1 MAEEILT
8 ADVAVIGA
16 GPAGSTTAALLA
28 ARGHLV
34 LLLDRAT
41 FPRDKTCGD
50 GLTPRAVA
58 VLDRIGLL
66 DGLRGAG
73 YRQINGARLVAPG
86 GAVWHLRFADYDFG
100 LPPFGLVVPRLELDE
115 RLRQHALARGARF
128 LGGVQVS
135 RPLHEGGHVVG
146 LTGQVAGHPVT
157 VHARLTVV
165 ATGANIALLRALG
178 VLGRMPPGINAIRAY
193 FETVPRLGDEFE
205 FYFDREL
212 LPGYAWI
219 FPLGDGRANVGLGL
233 FARDEGSPAPDLR
246 KLLARFVER
255 QPRLREAR
263 LLGPPRSYP
272 LRVDFPRCPSLG
284 DGFMLVGEAL
294 GLVNP
299 VTGEGIDLALES
311 AELAADAAHAA
322 LRRGDTGAR
331 SLAPYRQALNARF
344 GSFFR
349 GVHLLLRLATGPRA
363 LDILI
368 RQAVRRPHLARTI
381 AGINMGMVS
390 PWAAFSPRTWWDI
403 LR

>member
-28 ARGHLV
+28 ARGHCV

-66 DGLRGAG
+66 DGLRSAG
-73 YRQINGARLVAPG
+73 YRQIGGARLVAPG

-100 LPPFGLVVPRLELDE
+100 LPPFGLAVPRLELDE
-115 RLRQHALARGARF
+115 RLRRHAVAKGACF

-135 RPLHEGGHVVG
+135 RLLRQDGR
-146 LTGQVAGHPVT
+146 VAGLAGQRFGHPLT
-157 VHARLTVV
+157 VHARLTIL

-178 VLGRMPPGINAIRAY
+178 VLSRMPPGIRAIRAY
-193 FETVPRLGDEFE
+193 SEDVPGLNDEFE

-233 FARDEGSPAPDLR
+233 FTRGVGSPAPNLR
-246 KLLARFVER
+246 KLLARLVER
-255 QPRLREAR
+255 HPRLREAR
-263 LLGPPRSYP
+263 PTGPAKPYP

-311 AELAADAAHAA
+311 AELAADAADEA
-322 LRRGDTGAR
+322 LRCGDTGAGG
-331 SLAPYRQALNARF
+331 LTPYRKALHARF

-349 GVHLLLRLATGPRA
+349 GMRLLLRLAMGPRA

-368 RQAVRRPHLARTI
+368 RQAARRPHLARTI
-381 AGINMGMVS
+381 AGINMGMAS
-390 PWAAFSPRTWWDI
+390 SWLAFSPRTWRDI